1 MTRPFETSW
10 PEPRQQTAK
19 QNNALP
25 RPEPKKPAEFRF
37 TDWAMI

>member
-1 MTRPFETSW
+1 MPRNPQPRPTD
-10 PEPRQQTAK
+10 PKATYTLK
-19 QNNALP
+19 